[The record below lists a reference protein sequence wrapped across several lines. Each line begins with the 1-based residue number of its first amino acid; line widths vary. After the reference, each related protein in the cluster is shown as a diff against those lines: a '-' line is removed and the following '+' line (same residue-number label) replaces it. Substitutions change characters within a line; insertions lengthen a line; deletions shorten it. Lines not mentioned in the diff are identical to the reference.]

1 LETGMDQQGNPIFD
15 LIGGI
20 LGRTDDMVV
29 VRGVNLYPASVDAV
43 IRRFNQ
49 VREYRVYKENT
60 GSMVEI
66 KIKIEAEPEIA
77 KLVETELKD
86 AFSLRIP
93 VQSVEKGKLPRFEMK
108 AKRWE

>member
-1 LETGMDQQGNPIFD
+1 MDQQGNPTFD

-49 VREYRVYKENT
+49 VREYRVYKENA

-66 KIKIEAEPEIA
+66 KIKVEAEPEIA
-77 KLVETELKD
+77 KLVETGYGMLSLF
-86 AFSLRIP
+86 AFRFNQWRRENCP
-93 VQSVEKGKLPRFEMK
+93 VSK
-108 AKRWE
+108 